1 MTQSVLAS
9 TLLFQSLPS
18 AELQYMRLIAQGD
31 SNAFAAFYDC
41 YSKPLYSLAFRV
53 VNNTK
58 DAEDV
63 LQEVFLKI
71 WEKAA
76 SFDETIGNPFNWA
89 ASMTRN
95 KAIDRLRSKRRHA
108 RMFSEATESVV
119 LEVTSFAIP
128 PAFEKEQ
135 IAQIQTAVTGLPD
148 DQRRAIELAFFGGL
162 THIEI
167 AGVLEEPPGTI
178 KARIR
183 RGMLRLRD
191 CLANHL

>member
-1 MTQSVLAS
+1 
-9 TLLFQSLPS
+9 
-18 AELQYMRLIAQGD
+18 MRLIAQGD
-31 SNAFAAFYDC
+31 REAFAAFYDR

-76 SFDETIGNPFNWA
+76 SFDETIGTPFNWA

-108 RMFSEATESVV
+108 RIFAEANESAV
-119 LEVTSFAIP
+119 LEAISFVAD
-128 PAFEKEQ
+128 PAFDREQ
-135 IAQIQTAVTGLPD
+135 TAQIRTAVKGLPD
-148 DQRRAIELAFFGGL
+148 DQRHAIELAFFGGL
-162 THIEI
+162 THLEI

-191 CLANHL
+191 YLANHR